1 MKSPVLQLGARKRSA
16 SSRWLGLRLLI
27 DSFPVEMLREELRN
41 SHDEAPA
48 LPVAHHQVTTFE
60 IPLSDAADAATGGE
74 TLDATAL
81 CALRRM
87 FLLLDEW
94 DRRNQQTP
102 QDSFEEYVT
111 VLDTEIP

>member
-1 MKSPVLQLGARKRSA
+1 MA
-16 SSRWLGLRLLI
+16 WLGLRLLI
-27 DSFPVEMLREELRN
+27 DSFPVEMLREELIN

-48 LPVAHHQVTTFE
+48 LPVAHDQVTTFDL
-60 IPLSDAADAATGGE
+60 PLSDAADAATGGK
-74 TLDATAL
+74 TLDAVAL

-94 DRRNQQTP
+94 DHRNQQTA
-102 QDSFEEYVT
+102 QDSSEECVT